1 MSISCNKSI
10 VVRRVFAEDLDN
22 TEFPGTIFKPSKQ
35 VVFEDNP
42 VINYHYMKSNV
53 DALQIIQLGL
63 SLSDA
68 QGNLPD
74 FDSPF
79 CYVWEFNFKDFNINR
94 DHYASTSIELLKR
107 QGIDFEKNKE
117 KGIDSRDFA
126 KKCLLKVHCLW
137 IFTHS
142 CINWLFSL
150 ATMFS
155 TSNTHSNY

>member
-1 MSISCNKSI
+1 MSISSNKSI
-10 VVRRVFAEDLDN
+10 VVRQVFAEDLDN
-22 TEFPGTIFKPSKQ
+22 ELWLIKAAILSKQ
-35 VVFEDNP
+35 VACEDNP

-126 KKCLLKVHCLW
+126 KKLW
-137 IFTHS
+137 DYG
-142 CINWLFSL
+142 L
-150 ATMFS
+150 
-155 TSNTHSNY
+155 